1 MEVWKKIEGFS
12 GYYISNIGRVRSIK
26 RGKEKILKAKINKY
40 GYYEVA
46 LQTDD
51 YKQKMKRVNRLVA
64 EAFIPNP
71 SNLREVNHK
80 DENKLNNNV
89 DNLEWLSHGDNSR
102 YSKSMRVAQVDGERI
117 VKVYDSITKA
127 SIETGRSISYIRN
140 VCYNLINP
148 SGISWRFI

>member
-71 SNLREVNHK
+71 SNLSEVNHK

-102 YSKSMRVAQVDGERI
+102 YSKSMRVAQVDGERVI
-117 VKVYDSITKA
+117 KVYDSITKA

>member
-51 YKQKMKRVNRLVA
+51 YKQKMKRVHRLVA

-71 SNLREVNHK
+71 SNLSEVNHK

-117 VKVYDSITKA
+117 IKVYDSITKA

>member
-71 SNLREVNHK
+71 SNLSEVNHK